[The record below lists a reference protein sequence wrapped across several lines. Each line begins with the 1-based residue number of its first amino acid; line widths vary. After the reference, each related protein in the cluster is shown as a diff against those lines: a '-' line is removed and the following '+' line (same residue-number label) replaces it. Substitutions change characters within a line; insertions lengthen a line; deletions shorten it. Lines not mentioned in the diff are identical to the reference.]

1 MHSMNKHLIIGEM
14 HCLHKMHLNKIIF
27 LLLSAS
33 ILQKNLTLSLV
44 LWVFCYAVLLIP
56 PYLPAG
62 RTVALHIVIPSTGLK
77 LWQLAL
83 PLGHEGAEETLRKT
97 FSALRNYDLPA
108 GLQTLRCRECVVVGN
123 GGILQGSRLGAYI
136 DQYDI
141 IIRMNNAPVTTIRLL
156 YGTGVPEHGCG
167 GSGAFQEPGPGG
179 SLALVL
185 ALQLCDEVTSL
196 RMDAMATQVVHD
208 VGAETLFLRDLV
220 RKSVVNDVT
229 GLL

>member
-1 MHSMNKHLIIGEM
+1 MNHSESLLVQSCHGGWSQQQLQASTIGPQGG
-14 HCLHKMHLNKIIF
+14 K
-27 LLLSAS
+27 
-33 ILQKNLTLSLV
+33 
-44 LWVFCYAVLLIP
+44 
-56 PYLPAG
+56 G
-62 RTVALHIVIPSTGLK
+62 
-77 LWQLAL
+77 LAL

-167 GSGAFQEPGPGG
+167 GSGLSNTPEHIIIVVSWMFWVLQQ
-179 SLALVL
+179 ALF
-185 ALQLCDEVTSL
+185 S
-196 RMDAMATQVVHD
+196 R
-208 VGAETLFLRDLV
+208 
-220 RKSVVNDVT
+220 
-229 GLL
+229 